1 MNDDLRKLLRF
12 NMRLILDLL
21 VATGKQGANLK
32 TPLKSVSGLGDICRN
47 FRTTFKFW
55 ECL

>member
-12 NMRLILDLL
+12 NMNLILDLL
-21 VATGKQGANLK
+21 VATGKYGANLK

-47 FRTTFKFW
+47 FRATFKFY
-55 ECL
+55 ECV